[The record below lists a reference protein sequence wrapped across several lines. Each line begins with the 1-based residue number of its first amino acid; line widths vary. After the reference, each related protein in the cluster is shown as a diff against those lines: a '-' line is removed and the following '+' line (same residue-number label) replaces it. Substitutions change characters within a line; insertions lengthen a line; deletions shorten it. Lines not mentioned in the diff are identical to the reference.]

1 LCIFPFE
8 VEFYQR
14 AGVPVDWIGHPL
26 VGEVR
31 ATLSRA
37 EFAARHGLDA
47 DPARPIIALLPGSRP
62 GELTQHMPHL
72 IESAARLKSAE
83 NGSRRQFVL
92 ALAAGLGRSQIGAHL
107 ASRPDVTISVIE
119 NDTYNTLGAADLAIV
134 SSGTATVEA
143 ALIGVPMVVIYRVA
157 ATTAWVA
164 RRLVRT
170 PFFAMVNLIAG
181 KRVVPELIQDDF
193 SPDRVVQEAA
203 RLLGSEE
210 TRAEMRNNLA
220 LVRERLGPPGAVERA
235 ARIIGGIIEG

>member
-1 LCIFPFE
+1 
-8 VEFYQR
+8 
-14 AGVPVDWIGHPL
+14 
-26 VGEVR
+26 
-31 ATLSRA
+31 
-37 EFAARHGLDA
+37 
-47 DPARPIIALLPGSRP
+47 
-62 GELTQHMPHL
+62 M
-72 IESAARLKSAE
+72 
-83 NGSRRQFVL
+83 
-92 ALAAGLGRSQIGAHL
+92 
-107 ASRPDVTISVIE
+107 IE

-193 SPDRVVQEAA
+193 SPERVVQEAA

-210 TRAEMRNNLA
+210 TRAEMRA
-220 LVRERLGPPGAVERA
+220 RLGARA
-235 ARIIGGIIEG
+235 RTSGTSGGHRTGGPHYRRYHRGLIQRRGR